1 MGMSKMGRVLVTA
14 SALALAAGAANA
26 GGIDRSGQS
35 IAPLF
40 EKGGYAELSFGMV
53 SPSVSGKDLAIFG
66 GRNSQNVGKDYLS
79 LGFAYKQDINDH
91 LSYAIIY
98 EKPFGADLSYASVAN
113 GGSVAFGGTKAHAG
127 YDELSAILRYKFN
140 DNMSAYGGLRISRAS
155 GDVTLKGAAYGGLS
169 GYNANFSN
177 DTGYG
182 YVVGVAYEKPEIALR
197 VALTYH
203 SAIKHEHDT
212 KETISGFPIGPVS
225 TTEVSTPQSVNL
237 DVQSGIAPGWLA
249 FGQIRWVDWS
259 EYDID
264 PLVLTKATNGGVFV
278 KGGGLVDLSDSTTYT
293 LGIGHKFNDQWSGA
307 ASVSYEEKGDPLV
320 SPLAPTNGRLGLTLA
335 AVYTTGNTKITT
347 GINYT
352 KLGDAQ
358 PETGTPDVAR
368 ANFTGNSALGV
379 GVRVGFSF

>member
-53 SPSVSGKDLAIFG
+53 NPSVSGKDLPVFG

-79 LGFAYKQDINDH
+79 LGFAYKQDINDQ

-212 KETISGFPIGPVS
+212 KETIGGVPIGPIS

-379 GVRVGFSF
+379 GVRVGVSF

>member
-79 LGFAYKQDINDH
+79 LGFAYKQDINDQ

-320 SPLAPTNGRLGLTLA
+320 SPLAPTNGRLGVTLA

>member
-40 EKGGYAELSFGMV
+40 EKGGYAELSFGTV
-53 SPSVSGKDLAIFG
+53 NPSVSGKDVAIFG
-66 GRNSQNVGKDYLS
+66 GRNSQNVGEDYLS
-79 LGFAYKQDINDH
+79 LGFAYKQDINDQ

-98 EKPFGADLSYASVAN
+98 EKPFGADLSYASVAS

-155 GDVTLKGAAYGGLS
+155 GDVTLRGAAYGPLS

-177 DTGYG
+177 DTGIG
-182 YVVGVAYEKPEIALR
+182 YVVGAAYEKPEIALR

-212 KETISGFPIGPVS
+212 KETIGGFPIGPVS

-237 DVQSGIAPGWLA
+237 DVQSGVAPGWLA

-259 EYDID
+259 AYDID
-264 PLVLTKATNGGVFV
+264 PIVLTKQTNGGVFV
-278 KGGGLVDLSDSTTYT
+278 KGGGLVDLNDSTTYT
-293 LGIGHKFNDQWSGA
+293 IGIGHKFNDQWSGA

-320 SPLAPTNGRLGLTLA
+320 SPLAPTNGRLGVTLA

-352 KLGDAQ
+352 KLGDAK

-368 ANFTGNSALGV
+368 ANFTGNSAVGV

>member
-79 LGFAYKQDINDH
+79 LGFAYKQDINDQ

>member
-79 LGFAYKQDINDH
+79 LGFAYKQDINDQ

-98 EKPFGADLSYASVAN
+98 EKPFGADLSYASVAS

-155 GDVTLKGAAYGGLS
+155 GDVTLRGAAYGPLS

-177 DTGYG
+177 DTGIG
-182 YVVGVAYEKPEIALR
+182 YVVGAAYEKPEIALR

-212 KETISGFPIGPVS
+212 KETIGGFPIGPVS

-237 DVQSGIAPGWLA
+237 DVQSGVAPGWLA

-259 EYDID
+259 AYDID
-264 PLVLTKATNGGVFV
+264 PIVLTKQTNGGVFV
-278 KGGGLVDLSDSTTYT
+278 KGGGLVDLNDSTTYT
-293 LGIGHKFNDQWSGA
+293 IGIGHKFNDQWSGA

-320 SPLAPTNGRLGLTLA
+320 SPLAPTNGRLGVTLA

-352 KLGDAQ
+352 KLGDAK

-368 ANFTGNSALGV
+368 ANFTGNSAVGV